1 MGKHAMG
8 LSILVVD
15 DEEMIRISLSLL
27 LTVKGHDVATAPD
40 TATALAMLRTSRP
53 DVVISDMIMP
63 GGNGLDAIHAIR
75 RDHPDMRIIAMSGG
89 GRMAGQNMLAV
100 ASEMGADACLEKPF
114 EADDLLQ
121 LLHRD

>member
-8 LSILVVD
+8 LSILIVD

-89 GRMAGQNMLAV
+89 GRMAGQNMLTV
-100 ASEMGADACLEKPF
+100 AGEMGADACLEKPF